1 MHVIGF
7 GILLKSSV
15 PNPTLNTTDDNFEV
29 TLSKVHAKSVV
40 VKKYLSSQIT

>member
-7 GILLKSSV
+7 GILFKFSV
-15 PNPTLNTTDDNFEV
+15 PNPTLNTADDNFEV
-29 TLSKVHAKSVV
+29 TLSKIHAKSVV